1 MNKGD
6 SSDDCLPK
14 FFKVYLPDDSGD
26 DLDIPISFNSFL
38 PKPLPEYII
47 VRSIYGNIWKL
58 KLRKHCGDDV
68 DKVSMLNGW
77 KRIVKDEDLKGGE
90 FLAFEFDCYR
100 LFNFCIYGQATCK
113 RLGSSVKTKEI
124 TDESEGEDGKSGVDV
139 IVIDDDSTDDDD
151 DDDSVS
157 SGQEDESDDDDDD
170 DVIVIDDDDDDDD
183 DDDEVDDED
192 VDVDVEADDVD
203 DGMEADGDDD
213 HRQLLDDPDSPS
225 FTVIL
230 NPKKKSQL
238 LIPSH
243 IMKDYNLHFTERI
256 TIVDPL
262 VPKFGT
268 LERKIKLQD
277 NGCLFV
283 KGFGSVFRRN
293 NVKTTDTIICEVK
306 KNGNDVAH
314 ILKVHIVRGL

>member
-1 MNKGD
+1 MWALTRLWFSSSLRSPLILYLFVFRFELNWFGD

-77 KRIVKDEDLKGGE
+77 KRKVKDEDLKGGE

-151 DDDSVS
+151 DDSVS
-157 SGQEDESDDDDDD
+157 SGQGSGMEDQSTKDI
-170 DVIVIDDDDDDDD
+170 IVIDEDTTDDDDDDD
-183 DDDEVDDED
+183 DDDETRSG
-192 VDVDVEADDVD
+192 VETEIIEKGSSEVSTKS
-203 DGMEADGDDD
+203 
-213 HRQLLDDPDSPS
+213 DSG
-225 FTVIL
+225 
-230 NPKKKSQL
+230 
-238 LIPSH
+238 
-243 IMKDYNLHFTERI
+243 E
-256 TIVDPL
+256 
-262 VPKFGT
+262 G
-268 LERKIKLQD
+268 E
-277 NGCLFV
+277 
-283 KGFGSVFRRN
+283 
-293 NVKTTDTIICEVK
+293 
-306 KNGNDVAH
+306 
-314 ILKVHIVRGL
+314 